1 MSRRAASFTE
11 ADVARICAGARRKGA
26 KSVDVIV
33 PGGVIYRINLDKAPE
48 SGEYGDNLPKE
59 EESFTL

>member
-1 MSRRAASFTE
+1 
-11 ADVARICAGARRKGA
+11 
-26 KSVDVIV
+26 VDVIV
-33 PGGVIYRINLDKAPE
+33 PGGVIYRINLDKEPE

>member
-26 KSVDVIV
+26 RSVDVIV
-33 PGGVIYRINLDKAPE
+33 PSGVIYRINLDKEPE
-48 SGEYGDNLPKE
+48 SVECGDSLLKE